1 MTNDLVTTINDDGWT
16 DAATDARERV
26 LRGTLLRFADS
37 NWTRGKEATPIERGT
52 QLVATGTRAAQV
64 RWQDGKPVE
73 WRWQE
78 PGRRLPE
85 REELGDNDPTK
96 WALGPDGGPRDPWQ
110 SMRYVYLLDPAS
122 AEMFTYSTSSFA
134 GREAVVDLADSIAR
148 MRVAQPNAM
157 PIVALES
164 APMITKFGRKSRPIF
179 KVVGWKALGSSPALP
194 ATEEPE
200 ELPF

>member
-1 MTNDLVTTINDDGWT
+1 MTNDLAITTTDGWN
-16 DAATDARERV
+16 DVAAEANERV
-26 LRGTLLRFADS
+26 LRGTLLKFADS
-37 NWTRGKEATPIERGT
+37 NWARGKEASPIERGT

-96 WALGPDGGPRDPWQ
+96 WALGPDGKTPRDPWQ
-110 SMRYVYLLDPAS
+110 NTRYIYLLDPDT
-122 AEMFTYSTSSFA
+122 AEAFTFSTSSWG
-134 GREAVVDLADSIAR
+134 GREAVINLGDAIAR
-148 MRVAQPNAM
+148 MRMAHPNAM
-157 PIVALES
+157 PIVALEA
-164 APMITKFGRKSRPIF
+164 APMITKYGRRSKPTF
-179 KVVGWKALGSSPALP
+179 KIVGWKATGNEVPELI
-194 ATEEPE
+194 EPD